1 MLRLYLRTIV
11 FFSRPNFRRFVEE
24 KLERVGFDRDRP
36 AVPIERV
43 NPLDNK

>member
-1 MLRLYLRTIV
+1 MLRLYLRTII

-24 KLERVGFDRDRP
+24 KLEQVGFDRIHSP
-36 AVPIERV
+36 VPIERV